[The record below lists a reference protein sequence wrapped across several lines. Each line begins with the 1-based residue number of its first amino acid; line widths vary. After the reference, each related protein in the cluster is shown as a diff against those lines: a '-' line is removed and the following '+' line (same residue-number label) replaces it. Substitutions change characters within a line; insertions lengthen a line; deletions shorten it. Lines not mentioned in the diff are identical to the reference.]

1 MKKLL
6 FIFILAFSF
15 TQIVSENYS
24 TEIKRIQV
32 NTDTL
37 KVDGIDPVCKM
48 KVKAG
53 NTRTVVYK
61 KATYGFCSE
70 SCKKSFEANPK
81 NIIKNKLS

>member
-1 MKKLL
+1 MKKLI

-15 TQIVSENYS
+15 TQIVSANYA
-24 TEIKRIQV
+24 TEIKRTQV

-61 KATYGFCSE
+61 KITYGFCSE

-81 NIIKNKLS
+81 KYTKK